1 MELCRGSDIWV
12 CRSST
17 SEGKVRKMVGRVNAH
32 LHAVQ
37 EVNCDQNMKTLVCQS
52 GEFGWVLSREQ

>member
-1 MELCRGSDIWV
+1 MLICMLSRRG
-12 CRSST
+12 
-17 SEGKVRKMVGRVNAH
+17 G
-32 LHAVQ
+32 

>member
-1 MELCRGSDIWV
+1 MAELLARSHLWSFAEAMTFGSF

-17 SEGKVRKMVGRVNAH
+17 SEGKVRKTAGRVNAH

-37 EVNCDQNMKTLVCQS
+37 
-52 GEFGWVLSREQ
+52 